1 MELYDIFVEKINNN
15 LRISSK
21 SLLNND
27 SLSNSSYM
35 HSLMF
40 SPINNDS
47 KNNSLI
53 QNNSKNININTP
65 FNSIS
70 TNSIFSSNK
79 LNNSLYNPIVNTSGL
94 DLK

>member
-27 SLSNSSYM
+27 SLSNSSYI

-40 SPINNDS
+40 FRINNDS
-47 KNNSLI
+47 KKFF
-53 QNNSKNININTP
+53 NSK
-65 FNSIS
+65 
-70 TNSIFSSNK
+70 
-79 LNNSLYNPIVNTSGL
+79 
-94 DLK
+94 